1 MAFDPITAVLS
12 VGEKLLDKFIPD
24 PAEKAKAKA
33 EMLRMAQDGEL
44 KELEIR
50 MSAILAEA
58 KSADPWTSR
67 ARPSFLYVM
76 YALILAAIPM
86 GVLHAYHPDLAV
98 SIATGMKA
106 WLAALPE
113 ELWWL
118 FGAGYLGY
126 TGARSLDKRG
136 KLKRLGIDG

>member
-1 MAFDPITAVLS
+1 MTGADLLTPLFGL
-12 VGEKLLDKFIPD
+12 GGKLIDKMFPD
-24 PAEKAKAKA
+24 PTERARAQAELA
-33 EMLRMAQDGEL
+33 RMAQEGEL
-44 KELEIR
+44 KELEVR

-86 GVLHAYHPDLAV
+86 GVLHALRPELAL
-98 SIATGMKA
+98 SIAEGMRA
-106 WLAALPE
+106 WLDALPE

-136 KLKRLGIDG
+136 LINGKVR

>member
-1 MAFDPITAVLS
+1 MAIDPITAVLN
-12 VGEKLLDKFIPD
+12 VGSKLLDKFIAD

-33 EMLRMAQDGEL
+33 ALLQMAQDGDL
-44 KELEIR
+44 KELEVR

-76 YALILAAIPM
+76 YAMILAAVPM
-86 GVLHAYHPDLAV
+86 GVLHAYNPVMAV
-98 SIATGMKA
+98 SIAEGMRA
-106 WLAALPE
+106 WLAALPD

-136 KLKRLGIDG
+136 KLDRFKG